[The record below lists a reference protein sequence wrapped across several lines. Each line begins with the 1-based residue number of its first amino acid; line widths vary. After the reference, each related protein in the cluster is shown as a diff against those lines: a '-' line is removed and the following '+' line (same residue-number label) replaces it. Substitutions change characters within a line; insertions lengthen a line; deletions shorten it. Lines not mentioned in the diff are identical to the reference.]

1 MTIRK
6 ILGISM
12 IALGFMIVMASLGLY
27 RLANWDTVDVTIIGL
42 LGLAFMLSGVALP
55 AKDIRP
61 TVE

>member
-1 MTIRK
+1 
-6 ILGISM
+6 M